1 MAWNG
6 LVGKP
11 FIQFNLDG
19 LFCDKLLLIELISQ
33 LNHNCEGSNKK
44 SPRKKKPQTLNLTLS
59 VTYPWPLTGGLLF
72 SGGFFPDTTE
82 RFLWNKMRGKTPSW
96 SFWFPKNSEIHY
108 IKYTHIGNH
117 VNKRIIIRSSQRR
130 CSIKKVFLEIL
141 QNSQENTCAR
151 DSFLIK
157 LQAKILIS
165 FPKSL

>member
-11 FIQFNLDG
+11 FIQFNLGG

-44 SPRKKKPQTLNLTLS
+44 SPRKKKTPDSKPNPIGNL
-59 VTYPWPLTGGLLF
+59 PLTPHGGLF